1 MSKIEND
8 LRSEYGPFVKPPK
21 RVKEILALADKDIED
36 YDSEITRLREQLT
49 IIEAQKE
56 QLGTQRAKLRALLS
70 PMRKMPNEILFRIL
84 RQVCEE
90 NVIQHGL
97 YQRWDGKDDVLTSSA
112 TTYLPAVAVS
122 SVCSRW
128 RELTL
133 SSSSFWENLTVEIHS
148 LDGDMDELSFMVT
161 RYLERSGERP
171 LRLSFHFDHED
182 ELSLDFDREEEF
194 PFLNLFLQ
202 HAHRW
207 ESLACWADHS
217 LSFYRMLSQLHF
229 PSLLE
234 LDIRHFADPD
244 SNALDIFEHAPRLR
258 ILATTDA
265 PPSKTPFNQL
275 ETLHFCKSLRVA
287 SPTELA
293 NTLRN
298 CHSLKKLL
306 LLFDVEVQD
315 PMAQGTWK
323 NITWLNMMEPFEQ
336 HLKMVF
342 LSFSFPSL
350 TELIV
355 ESEFH
360 KTTWPVE
367 SFGSFVTT
375 SSCMITAFTL
385 RGISISDLDLIAALR
400 VMPSISYLKIDDI
413 NDIDS
418 AQRTITSHLISSLR
432 HQSTSFLLAPKLH
445 SLHLISVR
453 KSKVL
458 FDDATFIGMVESRWF
473 KPGSDL
479 SAAMFSMGKACIR
492 SVVLTFSWREVD
504 AEVYQPLRNLDAEGL
519 RVVVA
524 GTNGVQV

>member
-1 MSKIEND
+1 MTLLCARCTQKLQIRVTLSPAEMSKIEND

-36 YDSEITRLREQLT
+36 YDFEIARLREQLT

-128 RELTL
+128 RELTRA
-133 SSSSFWENLTVEIHS
+133 SPSFWANMTVEIHS

-161 RYLERSGERP
+161 RYLERS
-171 LRLSFHFDHED
+171 
-182 ELSLDFDREEEF
+182 EEF
-194 PFLNLFLQ
+194 PFLKLFLQ

-207 ESLACWADHS
+207 ESFACWADHS
-217 LSFYRMLSQLHF
+217 LSFYRMLSQLRF

-298 CHSLKKLL
+298 CPFLKKLL

-315 PMAQGTWK
+315 PMAQGMWK

-336 HLKMVF
+336 HLNMVF

-360 KTTWPVE
+360 ETTWPVE

-453 KSKVL
+453 KSKVP